1 MSPRVRAALFA
12 AGALVCAGL
21 SAALAGTATSTGEG
35 VLGELRDVAVTQ
47 EALAKGTVLERAV
60 VRESLESRR
69 VPADFAPPDVVAVP
83 AQALG
88 RRLAVALPPG
98 SYLTASALAAGTDSG
113 GRDAGAPRG
122 TTPLELAVTG
132 AGALAASRV
141 RPGARVDVVVSGVV
155 GPGPGGGRA
164 YVAAR
169 AVTLLA
175 LRKAPAATGIS
186 ADRWVA
192 TLAVARDQA
201 LRLIRAE
208 DTARSIRLLA
218 R

>member
-1 MSPRVRAALFA
+1 VSPRLRAALFA

-21 SAALAGTATSTGEG
+21 SAALAGTATSANDELFGA
-35 VLGELRDVAVTQ
+35 LRDVAVTRT
-47 EALAKGTVLERAV
+47 ALAKGTALERRV
-60 VRESLESRR
+60 VRASLESRQ

-83 AQALG
+83 EQALG
-88 RRLAVALPPG
+88 RRVAVALPPG
-98 SYLTASALAAGTDSG
+98 SYLTASALAAADG
-113 GRDAGAPRG
+113 GARNSGAPRG

-141 RPGARVDVVVSGVV
+141 RPGARVDVVVSGVA

-164 YVAAR
+164 YVAAE
-169 AVTLLA
+169 AVVLLA
-175 LRKAPAATGIS
+175 LRKAPAATGLG

-192 TLAVARDQA
+192 TLAVVRDEA

>member
-1 MSPRVRAALFA
+1 MSPRARAALFA

-21 SAALAGTATSTGEG
+21 SAALAATASHSADAR
-35 VLGELRDVAVTQ
+35 LGDLRPVAVT
-47 EALAKGTVLERAV
+47 RAV
-60 VRESLESRR
+60 VHEGDVFARAALGESVEVRQ
-69 VPADFAPPDVVAVP
+69 VPAAFVPPDVLAAATQAIGRQAAVT
-83 AQALG
+83 
-88 RRLAVALPPG
+88 LPPG
-98 SYLTASALAAGTDSG
+98 SYLTASALAAGD
-113 GRDAGAPRG
+113 GREPAGAPRG
-122 TTPLELAVTG
+122 TTPLELTVTG

-141 RPGARVDVVVSGVV
+141 RPGARVDVVVSGAA
-155 GPGPGGGRA
+155 GPGPAGGRA

-169 AVTLLA
+169 AVALLA
-175 LRKAPAATGIS
+175 LRKASAATGLA

-192 TLAVARDQA
+192 TLAVSRDDA